1 MNQYQYVKLFTFPL
15 YLASLLLKLNL
26 GRIKLTNRNWCEIA
40 LEILDSVFQGILIK
54 SPCKGILK
62 NERMTS
68 LLIFAWNLDSRY
80 FCSRS
85 LSGLSWLW
93 RHTRTTVGAHACFG
107 WGWPDAAAVS
117 LARVEGGRE
126 LGSTAAHMLLQASLE
141 RPGAVNVYYYKQFLK
156 KRFYF

>member
-107 WGWPDAAAVS
+107 WVSFFGTCGGWAWAGQHS
-117 LARVEGGRE
+117 C
-126 LGSTAAHMLLQASLE
+126 SHASSGF
-141 RPGAVNVYYYKQFLK
+141 PGASRSCECILL
-156 KRFYF
+156 

>member
-1 MNQYQYVKLFTFPL
+1 M
-15 YLASLLLKLNL
+15 
-26 GRIKLTNRNWCEIA
+26 
-40 LEILDSVFQGILIK
+40 
-54 SPCKGILK
+54 
-62 NERMTS
+62 
-68 LLIFAWNLDSRY
+68 
-80 FCSRS
+80 
-85 LSGLSWLW
+85 
-93 RHTRTTVGAHACFG
+93 CFG